1 MGLQPGYRSTGGPE
15 GQSSSAASAL
25 EVARLMMPPVKGPII
40 VMISL
45 ALSASAP
52 AGERAFV
59 FSVIPERTT
68 ENRAFVFTVYVHE

>member
-1 MGLQPGYRSTGGPE
+1 
-15 GQSSSAASAL
+15 
-25 EVARLMMPPVKGPII
+25 MMPPVKGPII